1 MDPKHQIL
9 QAAVQLIAQKGFAAT
24 TIREIALMASVNLS
38 MVHYYFK
45 NKETLLENIVKETIG
60 TVTDSLYR
68 AQKAN
73 ISEIEKIYS
82 IIDVNVQFIFGNKD
96 VAKIIFQEE
105 LVSSYG
111 KVQDILNELNM
122 VNRKHFEK
130 IVELGQQKN
139 LFARNVNP
147 TLLYSSIS
155 GTIQQC
161 IVRII
166 SEQGN
171 HENRKNDLLEAEAHE
186 LISYLKL
193 FCKKILCLP

>member
-60 TVTDSLYR
+60 AVTDSLHR

-139 LFARNVNP
+139 LFARNVNS

-155 GTIQQC
+155 GTIQQS

-166 SEQGN
+166 SEKGN
-171 HENRKNDLLEAEAHE
+171 HKNDLLEAEMQE
-186 LISYLKL
+186 LTSYLKL
-193 FCKKILCLP
+193 FCKKILSLS